1 MLHLGVFNELT
12 ILRFTSVGAYLGD
25 DEDNDVLL
33 PTKYI
38 PQGAELGDTISVFL
52 YLDSEDRIIA
62 TTLKP
67 LLELHEFGLL
77 KVNQVSHFGA
87 FLEWGIEKDLF
98 VPFKEQH
105 LKMEEGKSYIVYLYL
120 DEATNRLV
128 ASSRIKR
135 FLEFEVVRV
144 NEGDEVDLLIHSTT
158 ELGKNVIVNDTYS
171 GLIYKNDII
180 RTLRFGEKCKG
191 FVTKVRDDGK
201 LDIALEK
208 PGFEKLELNSQRL
221 LDIIKSNDGKLY
233 LTDKSDPDR
242 IREEV
247 GMSKK
252 TFKAAVGILYKLRMI
267 QLKEDHIAIQK

>member
-33 PTKYI
+33 PTKYV
-38 PQGAELGDTISVFL
+38 PQGSEIGDQISVFL

-77 KVNQVSHFGA
+77 RVNQVSHFGA

-135 FLEFEVVRV
+135 FLEFEVVIV

-171 GLIYKNDII
+171 GLIYKNDIV
-180 RTLRFGEKCKG
+180 RPLRFGEKCKG
-191 FVTKVRDDGK
+191 FVTKVRPDGK

-221 LDIIKSNDGKLY
+221 LDIIKSNNGKLF

>member
-38 PQGAELGDTISVFL
+38 PQGSEIGDQISVFL

-77 KVNQVSHFGA
+77 RVNQVSHFGA

-135 FLEFEVVRV
+135 FLEFEVVIV

-171 GLIYKNDII
+171 GLIYKNDIV
-180 RTLRFGEKCKG
+180 RPLRFGEKCKG
-191 FVTKVRDDGK
+191 FVTKVRPDGK

-221 LDIIKSNDGKLY
+221 LDIIKSNNGKLF

-267 QLKEDHIAIQK
+267 QLNEDHIAIQK

>member
-38 PQGAELGDTISVFL
+38 PQGSEIGDQISVFL

-77 KVNQVSHFGA
+77 RVNQVSHFGA

-105 LKMEEGKSYIVYLYL
+105 LKMEESKSYIVYLYL

-135 FLEFEVVRV
+135 FLEFEVVIV
-144 NEGDEVDLLIHSTT
+144 YEGDEVDLLIHSTT

-171 GLIYKNDII
+171 GLIYKNDIV
-180 RTLRFGEKCKG
+180 RPLRFGEKCKG
-191 FVTKVRDDGK
+191 FVTKVRPDGK

-221 LDIIKSNDGKLY
+221 LDIIKSNNGKLF

>member
-38 PQGAELGDTISVFL
+38 PQGAELGDIISVFL

-191 FVTKVRDDGK
+191 YVTKVRDDGK

-221 LDIIKSNDGKLY
+221 LDIIKSNDGRLY

>member
-38 PQGAELGDTISVFL
+38 PQGSEIGDQISVFL

-77 KVNQVSHFGA
+77 RVNQVSHFGA

-105 LKMEEGKSYIVYLYL
+105 LKMEESKSYIVYLYL

-135 FLEFEVVRV
+135 FLEFEVVIV
-144 NEGDEVDLLIHSTT
+144 YEGDEVDLLIHSTT

-171 GLIYKNDII
+171 GLIYKNDIV
-180 RTLRFGEKCKG
+180 RPLRFGEKCKG
-191 FVTKVRDDGK
+191 FVTKVRPDGK

-208 PGFEKLELNSQRL
+208 PGFEKLESNSQRL
-221 LDIIKSNDGKLY
+221 LDIIKSNNGKLF

>member
-38 PQGAELGDTISVFL
+38 PKGAEIGNQISVFL

-135 FLEFEVVRV
+135 FLEFEVVIV

-171 GLIYKNDII
+171 GLIYKNDIV
-180 RTLRFGEKCKG
+180 RPLRFGEKCKG
-191 FVTKVRDDGK
+191 FVTKVRPDGK

-208 PGFEKLELNSQRL
+208 PGFEKLESNSQRL
-221 LDIIKSNDGKLY
+221 LDIIKSNDGKLF

-252 TFKAAVGILYKLRMI
+252 TFKAAVGILYKLRLI
-267 QLKEDHIAIQK
+267 QLNEDHIAIKK